1 MKANKILIVDDEEG
15 IRNLLFDFLS
25 SKGYN
30 CATAPSAEKAMEI
43 LRSENDYSLVLSDIK
58 MPTKSGLELLKEIKQ
73 NYPDIE
79 VIMISALR
87 DIDLAIEAMN
97 NGAFNYITKPFK
109 LREVLLT
116 IEQALEKRKL
126 ILENK
131 RYQENLEELVR
142 QKTIDLEETLK
153 ELRTTYNSTLES
165 FIIALDARDTETQT
179 HSQVVTQFTLTLAEK
194 MGIKDKEEL
203 ENIRKGALL
212 HDIGKIGIPDSILK
226 KPGKLTP
233 EEWQIIKQHPVI
245 GYKMIAGIKFLKEAA
260 QIVLHHHEHFD
271 GNGYPA
277 RLKGNS
283 IPLGARIFAVADALE
298 ALISDRPYRKALP
311 IEEAKKEIIRCS
323 GSQFDPKVVEAFLSI
338 PLENWLKTKEKI
350 EKEFK
355 AKHIL

>member
-1 MKANKILIVDDEEG
+1 MKTDKLLVVDDEEG
-15 IRNLLFDFLS
+15 IRNLLSDFLT
-25 SKGYN
+25 SKGYY
-30 CATAPSAEKAMEI
+30 CTSAPSAEKALEI
-43 LRSENDYSLVLSDIK
+43 LESENDYSLVLSDIK

-73 NYPDIE
+73 NYPEIE

-87 DIDLAIEAMN
+87 DIDLAIEAMS

-109 LREVLLT
+109 LQEVLIT
-116 IEQALEKRKL
+116 VEQALERRRL

-131 RYQENLEELVR
+131 RYQENLEELVK
-142 QKTIDLEETLK
+142 QKTIDLEETLR

-165 FIIALDARDTETQT
+165 FIVALDARDTETQT
-179 HSQVVTQFTLTLAEK
+179 HSQVVTQFTLTLAK
-194 MGIKDKEEL
+194 KIGIKDGEEL

-212 HDIGKIGIPDSILK
+212 HDIGKIGIPDKILK
-226 KPGKLTP
+226 KPGKLTTQ
-233 EEWQIIKQHPVI
+233 EWEIIKQHPII
-245 GYKMIAGIKFLKEAA
+245 GYKMISGIKFLKEAS

-277 RLKGNS
+277 KLKGNS

-338 PLENWLKTKEKI
+338 PLEDWLKIKEKV

-355 AKHIL
+355 TKHIL